1 MGAARKG
8 GALGV
13 RCRCIGG
20 LRWVYKCTGGYR
32 WVYRCRGDL
41 SVSLLGGG
49 GASPATLSSEQ
60 LLPVHRR
67 ETDNCQAG
75 G

>member
-1 MGAARKG
+1 MFKRVQAGPGATATLSNGEGVAGSEGTCGCLGGCGEEG

-41 SVSLLGGG
+41 SVS
-49 GASPATLSSEQ
+49 
-60 LLPVHRR
+60 
-67 ETDNCQAG
+67 
-75 G
+75 